1 MRRAMEPNLKEI
13 SSKET
18 WQRIFPYLDD
28 ATLQLVH
35 PHLRDAALRF
45 FLYPNL
51 EELPDDTRGF
61 IQEMFYKT
69 PASPEQRAIVV
80 LADLV
85 VALINPEKLLPGLI
99 NKACGEIAE
108 AYQVILHEGGGWS
121 FSGTNPEKRKSAVLA
136 WYQRNRPRLSYLQE
150 SFLQDIAL
158 YEDRGGQEKRDFRAR
173 LLSKIIEY
181 TTSQEL
187 TLSEIKNLLETI
199 KKSK

>member
-121 FSGTNPEKRKSAVLA
+121 FSGTNPEKRKSAVFA